1 MSGFIANNSEYN
13 INTDHSMSVILS
25 HFDPELILRTVKGWI
40 DIKYEEP
47 MPLISNI
54 IMGYNEN
61 FKQLLHTYQNQ
72 LDQEQ
77 TMNTRN
83 MIYKD
88 IINLIC
94 NEYNLEFNI
103 TDYDEIDLYT
113 PAFYL
118 FRLLVSEFTENVKTF
133 FTNFILKEKNNLY
146 ESLNMNQFKKDKD
159 ASTVYNKKRMDNNK
173 LAIIISRLGY
183 VIDNICVYD
192 ISFEDFLR
200 NVYSDEN
207 LIQYLLRIVAPR
219 SDFFKQYVATM
230 FGDMSKVRASLISGI
245 TIMLYKAAGND
256 IFINDL
262 MEDEE

>member
-1 MSGFIANNSEYN
+1 
-13 INTDHSMSVILS
+13 
-25 HFDPELILRTVKGWI
+25 
-40 DIKYEEP
+40 
-47 MPLISNI
+47 
-54 IMGYNEN
+54 MGYNEN

-133 FTNFILKEKNNLY
+133 FTNFILKEKNNL
-146 ESLNMNQFKKDKD
+146 
-159 ASTVYNKKRMDNNK
+159 
-173 LAIIISRLGY
+173 
-183 VIDNICVYD
+183 
-192 ISFEDFLR
+192 
-200 NVYSDEN
+200 
-207 LIQYLLRIVAPR
+207 
-219 SDFFKQYVATM
+219 
-230 FGDMSKVRASLISGI
+230 
-245 TIMLYKAAGND
+245 
-256 IFINDL
+256 
-262 MEDEE
+262 